1 MVFTESYKPGFL
13 GENSGFLLAMQQE
26 PSRFFSY
33 PYQWMA
39 PDQETEPVD
48 DETDMEGFG
57 QIVWFTCQIT
67 FTNSLFEAHCQP
79 FDTNR
84 LAVLT
89 HETVHAQVVHRLD
102 VDAFPP
108 ADGIHRQSLNP
119 IRRQPGR
126 TPGLEQVQVQVCPMP
141 FKVAGQEKAFAFW
154 HRGKSLCAIAVRT
167 SSIET
172 AVVFPF

>member
-67 FTNSLFEAHCQP
+67 LPTACLKRIVS
-79 FDTNR
+79 R
-84 LAVLT
+84 L
-89 HETVHAQVVHRLD
+89 
-102 VDAFPP
+102 
-108 ADGIHRQSLNP
+108 
-119 IRRQPGR
+119 
-126 TPGLEQVQVQVCPMP
+126 TPTGWLY
-141 FKVAGQEKAFAFW
+141 
-154 HRGKSLCAIAVRT
+154 
-167 SSIET
+167 
-172 AVVFPF
+172 